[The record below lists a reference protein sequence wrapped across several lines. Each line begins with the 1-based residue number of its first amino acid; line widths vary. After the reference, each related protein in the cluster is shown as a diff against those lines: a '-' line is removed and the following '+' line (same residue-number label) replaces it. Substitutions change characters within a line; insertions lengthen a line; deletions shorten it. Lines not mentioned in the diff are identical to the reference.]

1 MLLTKKGTR
10 AKTLAGIRAA
20 AKSLR
25 AGDLFFLTYSGHGG
39 QVPDVTGDE
48 ADKQDETWCLYDGQL
63 IDDELYFELSR
74 FAAGVR
80 ILVLSDS
87 CHSGT
92 VTRAR
97 PPSTD
102 AALGTARSKMMPIEV
117 GRRVYAQHQAF
128 YDKLQNDI
136 AKSAGKASVAD
147 PDAVLSNL
155 SVSGG
160 RVSAIVRKFKAA
172 VILISGCQDNQTSMD
187 GDQNGAFTAQLCRCG
202 TSALTK
208 VTTQASMRPFALAC
222 RRRRRPT
229 CTCWATWR
237 ASSRSGRSRSE
248 HWRAEHQ
255 ESPPRRRPRHLPRH
269 AESRRRV
276 EGALPRVPLH
286 GRTIGRDFDR
296 VAVHTQTTGQRVGAF
311 SAGARWAHRAATAI

>member
-1 MLLTKKGTR
+1 MTNKKSKASVSKARAMSLHIGLNTVSASAYGGWDGPLVPANSMRTTWQRLRRAQGSRPLLLTKKGTR

-117 GRRVYAQHQAF
+117 GRRVYAAASGVLRQAAERRC
-128 YDKLQNDI
+128 K
-136 AKSAGKASVAD
+136 V
-147 PDAVLSNL
+147 
-155 SVSGG
+155 G
-160 RVSAIVRKFKAA
+160 RQ
-172 VILISGCQDNQTSMD
+172 GE
-187 GDQNGAFTAQLCRCG
+187 
-202 TSALTK
+202 
-208 VTTQASMRPFALAC
+208 
-222 RRRRRPT
+222 RR
-229 CTCWATWR
+229 
-237 ASSRSGRSRSE
+237 
-248 HWRAEHQ
+248 
-255 ESPPRRRPRHLPRH
+255 
-269 AESRRRV
+269 
-276 EGALPRVPLH
+276 
-286 GRTIGRDFDR
+286 
-296 VAVHTQTTGQRVGAF
+296 
-311 SAGARWAHRAATAI
+311 